1 VTEQPPGNHE
11 AAGQRGGG
19 LWLIITLG
27 ALSGFGPLCL
37 DMYLPALPELPAA
50 LSSTSSAAQLTLS
63 ACIIGLAVG
72 QLITGPLSDRLGRR
86 GPLLI
91 GVALFVVAS
100 VICAV
105 TTSMTVL
112 IAVRFVQGAAG
123 AAGIVVGRAVVA
135 DMFAGKAAAAY
146 FSAIATINGLAP
158 ILAPVIGGQVLRIGT
173 WRTVFWVL
181 AGVGVVLLILSAVI
195 IKETLPVERRSSGG
209 FGGTLAAFRTLL
221 ADRGYVGAVLAGSMV
236 TAAMFGYISASP
248 FVLQDR
254 FGLSAQWFS
263 ACFALNAIG
272 IVLATQIGR
281 ILLRWTSSFVLLTVG
296 VVQALLGAVLLTV
309 TVLAGWGLVMM
320 LVSLFVMVSA
330 VGFALPHASAIAM
343 DRHRVIAGSA
353 SALLGLTQFALGA
366 VTAPLVGIGDV
377 TSGLAMAVV
386 ALIATLIG
394 VAALLFARPAVVGH
408 PQLPHHLAP
417 NTRPAG

>member
-1 VTEQPPGNHE
+1 MTD
-11 AAGQRGGG
+11 QRGRVA
-19 LWLIITLG
+19 LIVALG

-86 GPLLI
+86 GPLLV
-91 GVALFVVAS
+91 GVAIFVAAS

-105 TTSMTVL
+105 TTSMTLL
-112 IAVRFVQGAAG
+112 IVVRFVQGAAG

-135 DMFAGKAAAAY
+135 DLFAGKVAAAY

-158 ILAPVIGGQVLRIGT
+158 ILAPVIGGQVLLVGT

-181 AGVGVVLLILSAVI
+181 GGIGVVLLVLSAVV
-195 IKETLPVERRSSGG
+195 IKETLPVERRTKGG
-209 FGGTLAAFRTLL
+209 FGGTLRAFRTLTG
-221 ADRGYVGAVLAGSMV
+221 DRGYVGTVLAGSMV

-272 IVLATQIGR
+272 IILATQIGR
-281 ILLRWTSSFVLLTVG
+281 ILLRWTTSFVLLAVG
-296 VVQALLGAVLLTV
+296 VFQALLGAVLLTG

-343 DRHRVIAGSA
+343 DRHRAIAGSA

-366 VTAPLVGIGDV
+366 VTAPLVGIGEV
-377 TSGLAMAVV
+377 SSGLAMAVT
-386 ALIATLIG
+386 ALIATMIG
-394 VAALLFARPAVVGH
+394 VAALLFARPAVAHRVDAP
-408 PQLPHHLAP
+408 PQHLAP
-417 NTRPAG
+417 G

>member
-1 VTEQPPGNHE
+1 VTEPLPKDPAPSADIE
-11 AAGQRGGG
+11 TRRRGG

-37 DMYLPALPELPAA
+37 DMYLPALPELPGD
-50 LSSTSSAAQLTLS
+50 LSSTTAAAQLTLS
-63 ACIIGLAVG
+63 ACIIGLAAG

-86 GPLLI
+86 GPLLV
-91 GVALFVVAS
+91 GVAIFVIAS

-112 IAVRFVQGAAG
+112 IGVRLVQGAAG

-158 ILAPVIGGQVLRIGT
+158 ILAPIIGGQVLRVGT

-181 AGVGVVLLILSAVI
+181 AGIGAVLLVLSALV

-209 FGGTLAAFRTLL
+209 FPDTMRAFRALL
-221 ADRGYVGAVLAGSMV
+221 RDRGYVGCVLAGSMV

-248 FVLQDR
+248 FVLQEG

-263 ACFALNAIG
+263 LCFALNAIG
-272 IVLATQIGR
+272 IIIATQIGR
-281 ILLRWTSSFVLLTVG
+281 LLLRRTTSFVLLAWGVG
-296 VVQALLGAVLLTV
+296 QSLVGAILLTV
-309 TVLAGWGLVMM
+309 TVLAGWGLVMV
-320 LVSLFVMVSA
+320 LVSLFVMVSS
-330 VGFALPHASAIAM
+330 VGLALPQASAIAM
-343 DRHRVIAGSA
+343 DRHRRIAGSA

-366 VTAPLVGIGDV
+366 VTAPLVGFGDQARG
-377 TSGLAMAVV
+377 TSMAIV
-386 ALIATLIG
+386 ALVATLIG
-394 VAALLFARPAVVGH
+394 VVALLFARSDVVGR
-408 PQLPHHLAP
+408 PTVTEHLAP
-417 NTRPAG
+417 S

>member
-1 VTEQPPGNHE
+1 MSSKP
-11 AAGQRGGG
+11 GG
-19 LWLIITLG
+19 LWLIVTLG

-86 GPLLI
+86 GPLLV
-91 GVALFVVAS
+91 GVAIFVVAS

-105 TTSMTVL
+105 TTSMTLL
-112 IAVRFVQGAAG
+112 IVVRFVQGAAG

-135 DMFAGKAAAAY
+135 DLFAGKVAAAY

-158 ILAPVIGGQVLRIGT
+158 ILAPVIGGQVLRVGT

-181 AGVGVVLLILSAVI
+181 AGVGVVLLVLSVVV
-195 IKETLPVERRSSGG
+195 IKETLPVERRSNGG
-209 FGGTLAAFRTLL
+209 LGSTLRAFRTL
-221 ADRGYVGAVLAGSMV
+221 AEDRGYVGTVLAGSMV

-272 IVLATQIGR
+272 IILATQIGR
-281 ILLRWTSSFVLLTVG
+281 ILLRWTTSFLLLAVG
-296 VVQALLGAVLLTV
+296 VVQALFGAILLTV
-309 TVLAGWGLVMM
+309 TVLAGWGLAMM

-343 DRHRVIAGSA
+343 DRHRIIAGSA

-377 TSGLAMAVV
+377 TSGFAMAIT

-394 VAALLFARPAVVGH
+394 VAALLFARPAVVPE
-408 PQLPHHLAP
+408 PQPVEQHLAP
-417 NTRPAG
+417 EDRPRG